1 MSLSLRQSETLPQR
15 CSQRGR
21 PQGQHSIVGDERS
34 SVEKGWGPALG
45 QTSARKMKGD
55 ISSMGDGNDFE
66 CAAGCA
72 LLGTQHELSPIMN

>member
-55 ISSMGDGNDFE
+55 IHRWQTGMTSSAPPVARCLEPSMN
-66 CAAGCA
+66 CP
-72 LLGTQHELSPIMN
+72 LL